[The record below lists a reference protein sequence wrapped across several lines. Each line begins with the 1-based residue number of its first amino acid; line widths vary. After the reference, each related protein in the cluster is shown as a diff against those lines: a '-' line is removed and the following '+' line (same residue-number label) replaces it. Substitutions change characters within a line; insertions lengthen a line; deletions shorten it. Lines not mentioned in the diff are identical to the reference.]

1 MKTPTIL
8 INMKRGDGDE
18 VYEYLKKNLLALPSK
33 IIKTDYSTE
42 EIDLLIPKAKL
53 ADVII
58 SGQEVWDEKNL
69 EKIQGKTKLIC
80 RMGIG
85 VDNIN
90 LTKARELDISVA
102 NTPGANANAVAEGA
116 VSLMLALCRNI
127 SLADRQ
133 MRKGIWNNKTL
144 TTELIGKT
152 VGVVGYGNIGKKV
165 ISLLSGFTKK
175 IVVFDPFITKPAKGQ
190 EYVTFT
196 SLDNLIRQSDFISI
210 HVPSNNQTH
219 HLVNAD
225 FLQKMKPTAFL
236 INTSRGSI
244 VDEDQLIDA
253 LKERTIGGAALDVF
267 KTEPLQNSDFLALDN
282 IIITPHM
289 LSASRESVFK
299 VVDMLVDNI
308 KVFFEGLPQNIV
320 N

>member
-1 MKTPTIL
+1 M

-33 IIKTDYSTE
+33 IIKTDHSTE
-42 EIDLLIPKAKL
+42 EIELLIPKAKL

-90 LTKARELDISVA
+90 LAKARELDISVA

-127 SLADRQ
+127 SRADRE

-165 ISLLSGFTKK
+165 ISLLSGFTKE
-175 IVVFDPFITKPAKGQ
+175 IVVFDPFISKPAEGQ

-196 SLDNLIRQSDFISI
+196 SLDNLVSQSDFISI
-210 HVPSNNQTH
+210 HVPSNKQTH

-244 VDEDQLIDA
+244 VDEDQLIEA

-267 KTEPLQNSDFLALDN
+267 KAEPLQNSDFLTLDN

-308 KVFFEGLPQNIV
+308 RFFFEGFPQNIV